1 VSLVQRAVLVAL
13 ITLLV
18 FGGVL
23 FLENIHIADPDLR
36 YPIVLLTEILGAII
50 MLILVVRVALI
61 VIRLRVRLI
70 APHAQAGLKALGTVL
85 IVTAFALIGC
95 VFGVSLMINRSGAM
109 DFWSLAVVLICG
121 GLGSYG
127 TSYLWRA
134 WITYRRV
141 SGKR

>member
-1 VSLVQRAVLVAL
+1 
-13 ITLLV
+13 
-18 FGGVL
+18 
-23 FLENIHIADPDLR
+23 LENIHISDPDLL
-36 YPIVLLTEILGAII
+36 YPIVLLTKILGVIV

-61 VIRLRVRLI
+61 VMRQRVRLI
-70 APHAQAGLKALGTVL
+70 AAHAQEGLKALGTVI

-109 DFWSLAVVLICG
+109 DFWSLAIVLICG

-134 WITYRRV
+134 WIMYRRV